1 MLSVLRANQPPSK
14 TNHVTLRT
22 CKPQSSEYS
31 LGENLPLQSRDQ
43 FNNEEYMLSGSRS
56 KQEQIGY
63 AGGFA
68 QLSFTTT
75 TTTNANRNLKNH
87 ITRLVSYFQY
97 YYHVSY
103 VSFYN
108 ST

>member
-1 MLSVLRANQPPSK
+1 
-14 TNHVTLRT
+14 
-22 CKPQSSEYS
+22 
-31 LGENLPLQSRDQ
+31 
-43 FNNEEYMLSGSRS
+43 MLSGSRS

-75 TTTNANRNLKNH
+75 NGNLKNH

-103 VSFYN
+103 VSVYN
-108 ST
+108 STYQKYAGRWVICRHYASPKLILRK

>member
-1 MLSVLRANQPPSK
+1 
-14 TNHVTLRT
+14 
-22 CKPQSSEYS
+22 
-31 LGENLPLQSRDQ
+31 
-43 FNNEEYMLSGSRS
+43 MLSGSRS

-75 TTTNANRNLKNH
+75 NANGNLKNH

-103 VSFYN
+103 VSVYN
-108 ST
+108 STYQKYAGRWVIRRHYTSPKLIPRK